1 MKIAEMKNRIEKM
14 REIYKF
20 DDEKTEID
28 IGSLGSSMEN
38 DLVEVKTVDKNGT
51 QIIMT
56 KRIDKISKDEEI
68 DWTDFYNRRE
78 D

>member
-1 MKIAEMKNRIEKM
+1 MKNCIEKM